1 MIYVS
6 TGGRYSCTAF
16 ETAKDFL
23 NHGITSIE
31 LSGGIYSAS
40 YKKDLLSLSNEA
52 TFQVHNYFPPP
63 LVPFVFNLA
72 SQNPDVLEQSIN
84 HARKAMDLASDL
96 GGGVYSFHAGFRID
110 PKVSELGKSL
120 SKNILY
126 NREDSLNIFKETVLM
141 LSEEAKN
148 KGISLLIENNVL
160 NSHNLKQFGEDPLL
174 LTNPIEIVK
183 FMKDMPLNVGILLDV
198 AHLKVS
204 SNSLGFNLFDATT
217 QIQPWIKG
225 YHLSDNDG
233 SSDSNHI
240 ITSDSWFWEIID
252 KSKAYYSIEVYG
264 VNTYELLD
272 QYNFIHEKI
281 KHV

>member
-6 TGGRYSCTAF
+6 TGGRYSHTAF
-16 ETAKDFL
+16 ETTKDFL
-23 NHGITSIE
+23 DHGITSIE

-40 YKKDLLSLSNEA
+40 YKKDVLSLSNEA

-72 SQNPDVLEQSIN
+72 SKNSDILKQSIN
-84 HARKAMDLASDL
+84 HARKAIDLVSDL
-96 GGGVYSFHAGFRID
+96 EGGVYSFHAGFRFD
-110 PKVSELGKSL
+110 PKVSDLGKSL
-120 SKNILY
+120 SKSILH
-126 NREDSLNIFKETVLM
+126 NKEETLKIFKETVLI

-148 KGISLLIENNVL
+148 KGVNLLIENNVL
-160 NSHNLKQFGEDPLL
+160 NNDNLKKFGEDPLL

-183 FMKDMPLNVGILLDV
+183 FMIDMPLNVGILLDV

-204 SNSLGFNLFDATT
+204 SNTLGFNLLDATR
-217 QIQPWIKG
+217 QIQPWVQG

-233 SSDSNHI
+233 ISDSNHLI
-240 ITSDSWFWEIID
+240 KSDSWFWKIID
-252 KSKAYYSIEVYG
+252 NSKAYYSIEVYG
-264 VNTYELLD
+264 VDTNELLN
-272 QYNFIHEKI
+272 QHNFVLEKI